1 MLYVYTM
8 EGHNLNIHMYSLR
21 EVLDLFHLS
30 TTITEEDLKRAKK
43 QVLMTH
49 PDKSKL
55 SADYFLFF
63 KKAFEV
69 VVRLYE
75 QQQKEHQEVKHKDY
89 EADSLYQTDK
99 SITKQVSKNLQDMSK
114 SQFGKQFNTLF
125 EENMVKKVDDSKNDW
140 FKSDEPTYEVQ
151 KNVNQNSM
159 GEALQSVRTNQ
170 NAMTRYNGIQVLHSK
185 TAADSLYDDEDGD
198 VYAECDPFSKLKF
211 DDLRKVHKDQTIFS
225 VSEKDYDN
233 VPKYNSMDH
242 YVRARDS
249 QPMDPLEKQQAE
261 QLLAKQSNQYR
272 ERILQKEYESL
283 LETKKYE
290 EKNKTVLSKF
300 LRIMN

>member
-1 MLYVYTM
+1 M
-8 EGHNLNIHMYSLR
+8 ENHNLNINMYSLK

-30 TTITEEDLKRAKK
+30 TTISGEDLKRAKK

-55 SADYFLFF
+55 SAEYFLFF
-63 KKAFEV
+63 KKAFEI
-69 VVRLYE
+69 VVRIYE
-75 QQQKEHQEVKHKDY
+75 QQQKQFQDVNNKDY

-125 EENMVKKVDDSKNDW
+125 EENMSKKVDDSRNDW
-140 FKSDEPTYEVQ
+140 FKSDQPTYEVQ

-159 GEALQSVRTNQ
+159 GDALQNVRTNQ
-170 NAMTRYNGIQVLHSK
+170 NAITRYNGIQVLHSK
-185 TAADSLYDDEDGD
+185 TVAESLYDDEDQEH
-198 VYAECDPFSKLKF
+198 YAECDPFSKLKF

-261 QLLAKQSNQYR
+261 KLLAEQNSQYK
-272 ERILQKEYESL
+272 ERILQKEYQSL

>member
-1 MLYVYTM
+1 
-8 EGHNLNIHMYSLR
+8 MYSLR
-21 EVLDLFHLS
+21 DVLDLFHLS

-55 SADYFLFF
+55 SGDYFLFF

-69 VVRLYE
+69 VVRIYE

-89 EADSLYQTDK
+89 EVDSLYQTDK

-114 SQFGKQFNTLF
+114 SQFGKQFNSLF
-125 EENMVKKVDDSKNDW
+125 EENMVRKVDDSRNDW

-159 GEALQSVRTNQ
+159 GEALQNVRTNQ
-170 NAMTRYNGIQVLHSK
+170 NAVTRYNGIQVLHSK
-185 TAADSLYDDEDGD
+185 SAADSLYEDEDGGQ
-198 VYAECDPFSKLKF
+198 YAECDPFSKLKF

-261 QLLAKQSNQYR
+261 QLLAKQNNQYR